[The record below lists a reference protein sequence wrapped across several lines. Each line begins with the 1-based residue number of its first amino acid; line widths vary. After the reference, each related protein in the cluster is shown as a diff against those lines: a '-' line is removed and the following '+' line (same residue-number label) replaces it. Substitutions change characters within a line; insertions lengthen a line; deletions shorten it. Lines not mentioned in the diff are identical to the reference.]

1 MSVHLIPFN
10 DNGKMQVDFS
20 DTKVVVQNYTA
31 DFRGETDFSRAANVI
46 IKNFKS
52 FFKKEVANVMAR
64 KVSKSFESSLNSML
78 YRGPSIVSILDNDI
92 YLNYTLTADPTFHAD
107 YMSIPFD
114 GTFLNDI
121 KGGVKP
127 SDEPIPAIP
136 SYYGEGKLC

>member
-10 DNGKMQVDFS
+10 DKGKMQVDFS

-31 DFRGETDFSRAANVI
+31 NFRGETDFSKAANVI
-46 IKNFKS
+46 IRNFKS

-64 KVSKSFESSLNSML
+64 KVSKSFEASLNSML
-78 YRGPSIVSILDNDI
+78 YRGPSIVSVLDEDI

-114 GTFLNDI
+114 GTFLHDI
-121 KGGVKP
+121 KTGAKI
-127 SDEPIPAIP
+127 SE
-136 SYYGEGKLC
+136 E